1 MATDH
6 DTHRMQRL
14 QVTFAELK
22 AALLEADMNER
33 RLEPDIVQWP
43 TDIGFV
49 IGPSNEW
56 VAEVIHSMPDDGQLD
71 DDTFGNRDFKAVSP
85 ELRERAMALVRDQ
98 QRLLTGWRPSMLD
111 LSTAPVITPDT
122 MFVTHQGVISVVS
135 VINLV
140 GHVRNVPGGGPDRRR
155 ITSPVAAFD
164 ADRFAWVR
172 TLSRFYRL
180 DRGQAGSRPNGWATD
195 SEASNGNNSVDG
207 DER

>member
-1 MATDH
+1 MAADY
-6 DTHRMQRL
+6 DKHRMRLL

-56 VAEVIHSMPDDGQLD
+56 LAEVIHSMPDDGQLD
-71 DDTFGNRDFKAVSP
+71 DNTFGNPDFEAVSP
-85 ELRERAMALVRDQ
+85 ELRARVMALVRDQ
-98 QRLLTGWRPSMLD
+98 QRLLTGWRPSTFD

-122 MFVTHQGVISVVS
+122 VFVTPQGIIS

-140 GHVRNVPGGGPDRRR
+140 GHVRNVPRGGPDRRR
-155 ITSPVAAFD
+155 ITSPVTAFD

-180 DRGQAGSRPNGWATD
+180 NCAQAGSRPNSWPTD
-195 SEASNGNNSVDG
+195 GEASGGNNSVNG